1 MAHLQGD
8 DAQAK
13 IFFAQVLTLGR
24 EAGPKWVAV
33 FSLLGLAGVAAAQ
46 GKAWQAARL
55 CGATNIEL
63 KRLLGLGA
71 SHRAVDVQ
79 KTITIAAPLEEV
91 FRFFLNVAN
100 FPRFMAHL
108 REVRDLGNGRSHW
121 VAAGPAGLRVSW
133 DAVITRSEPNK
144 VLAWQSE
151 PGATVANAGTI
162 RFESVAGGT
171 RVDIKLSY
179 NPPGG
184 ALGHV
189 VAKLFGADPK
199 SELDDDLVR
208 LKSLIEYG
216 KASVGRTT
224 VTREDVDLGDGPERA
239 PELEARERE
248 AEPPAPEY

>member
-1 MAHLQGD
+1 MWPQYSGAGGSAPRSRASNSATRSGPLTTATSSRLTALPQHRVADQRQAHGAISLAYLRQCS
-8 DAQAK
+8 QA
-13 IFFAQVLTLGR
+13 L
-24 EAGPKWVAV
+24 P
-33 FSLLGLAGVAAAQ
+33 
-46 GKAWQAARL
+46 L
-55 CGATNIEL
+55 C
-63 KRLLGLGA
+63 
-71 SHRAVDVQ
+71 RAVDVQ
-79 KTITIAAPLEEV
+79 KTITIDAPVEEV
-91 FRFFLNVAN
+91 FRCFRNVAN

-121 VAAGPAGLRVSW
+121 VAEGPAGVPVAW
-133 DAVITRSEPNK
+133 DAVITRSEPNR

-151 PGATVANAGTI
+151 PGATVANAGNI
-162 RFESVAGGT
+162 RFEPIADNRT
-171 RVDIKLSY
+171 RVTIRLSY
-179 NPPGG
+179 NPPAG

-224 VTREDVDLGDGPERA
+224 VTREDVDLGQAAERT
-239 PELEARERE
+239 PDLQARERG